1 MAKKIATKE
10 IKPADKKAPVKKAV
24 KKETVL
30 HPGDK
35 TIIPDHAELRLKI
48 KRRFS
53 NSIKRNEA
61 LRKHDLK
68 YKK

>member
-1 MAKKIATKE
+1 MAKKIAIKE

-30 HPGDK
+30 QAEDK
-35 TIIPDHAELRLKI
+35 TVNPDHAELRLKI

-53 NSIKRNEA
+53 NSILRNNA